1 MPHLEDNLEQQTK
14 YVIISPRE
22 YLNLQR
28 PTKTGNRVKR
38 SQKIEVNNEIRS
50 MGATGSNFSSGG
62 RRGNKV
68 MESIVSAGQVILNNY
83 DSSLEYQLEERKSIE
98 KAVDGQLNQLRA
110 DTSNMSSVINIQQKP
125 KLALEPNQQSL
136 LEVPNSTKQ
145 KMTQFN
151 NLRYSLKTAQTIYG
165 KGSGPRTNSKNRK
178 ATTNIKIAPHIL
190 AASAEMKTTSKNTS
204 TYRNTSNG
212 KKPF

>member
-1 MPHLEDNLEQQTK
+1 
-14 YVIISPRE
+14 
-22 YLNLQR
+22 
-28 PTKTGNRVKR
+28 
-38 SQKIEVNNEIRS
+38 

-178 ATTNIKIAPHIL
+178 ATTNINIAPHIL